1 MQSHRTPT
9 IAKRDPQG
17 SERKSSGEV
26 VVASGK
32 KFMLTLRPS
41 VFDELRRVAD
51 ERGVTIQGLI
61 RAVIVPEWH
70 LEHPN
75 ISTEEEEDVA
85 MKVGERVMKQA
96 TSVSGW
102 PRPRSQTDGADL
114 RKVNDHNLSG
124 RLARHAGQA

>member
-1 MQSHRTPT
+1 MQNHRILTV
-9 IAKRDPQG
+9 AKRDPQG
-17 SERKSSGEV
+17 SERNSSGEV
-26 VVASGK
+26 VVASGR

-75 ISTEEEEDVA
+75 INTKDEEDAA
-85 MKVGERVMKQA
+85 MKVGERVTKQA
-96 TSVSGW
+96 TSASAW
-102 PRPRSQTDGADL
+102 PRSQTGGADL
-114 RKVNDHNLSG
+114 RKVNGHNLSG
-124 RLARHAGQA
+124 RLARPAGQA